1 MIETLIRNWWLL
13 FLRGVLALSLAVM
26 AFLMLS
32 SVESFTL
39 REFAVRGMVVFLG
52 ILAVIAGVCTI
63 AAGMWKAAN
72 GKWWLLFTDGIVII
86 LAGFTLILAD
96 GLTFRTVTHTIVVL
110 ATAIGVV
117 ELGIAF
123 SIRRHVSDE
132 WFLALGGAG
141 SIGFAL
147 AFLLIGAEEAGPMLI
162 WLGSYS
168 AFSAVCMLGLSL
180 RLRRFRASIHQLVH
194 EVTG

>member
-32 SVESFTL
+32 SAESFTL

-52 ILAVIAGVCTI
+52 ILTVIAGACTV
-63 AAGMWKAAN
+63 AAGIWKATT
-72 GKWWLLFTDGIVII
+72 GKWWLLFTDGMIVV
-86 LAGFTLILAD
+86 LAGLTLILAND
-96 GLTFRTVTHTIVVL
+96 LSFSTVTHTIVVL

-117 ELGIAF
+117 ELGAAF

-132 WFLALGGAG
+132 LFLALGGAG

-147 AFLLIGAEEAGPMLI
+147 AFFVIGPEEAGPMLI

-168 AFSAVCMLGLSL
+168 AFSAACMLGLSF
-180 RLRRFRASIHQLVH
+180 RLRNLRSTVLAMAHSASR
-194 EVTG
+194 